1 MYNKI
6 SFECKYC
13 KTAITKE
20 GYILEIFEDKE
31 IILYNNEVIKHNIQ
45 DEKNIELQK
54 IELQQFGKKLEVF
67 IANKNDNIFCKNFFG
82 GYDLEISDDRIGIHT
97 GKSWYVFTKEE
108 AKDFVSESGL
118 YCGINKN
125 GKSDAYFSLSRDKKY
140 IKECK
145 YLICPLCQ
153 HKNFI
158 PLKYAQ
164 LEINEFDYI

>member
-97 GKSWYVFTKEE
+97 AKSWYVFSKEE
-108 AKDFVSESGL
+108 AKAFVSKSGL
-118 YCGINKN
+118 YCGTTKN
-125 GKSDAYFSLSRDKKY
+125 GKLEAYFSLPNNKRYVKEYKY
-140 IKECK
+140 V
-145 YLICPLCQ
+145 LCPLCQ
-153 HKNFI
+153 SKNFI
-158 PLKYAQ
+158 PLTNAK
-164 LEINEFDYI
+164 LSINEFDYI